1 MEHSVSRDKW
11 RTREGVCRETDFEPK
26 RKPFPI
32 MRADQ
37 YLMGYDL
44 SSELLLTG
52 SPRAEADDH
61 KSGLLQ
67 RGFYIK

>member
-1 MEHSVSRDKW
+1 MEHSVSQDKW

-26 RKPFPI
+26 KKPFPT

-37 YLMGYDL
+37 YLIGYDL
-44 SSELLLTG
+44 RCELPLTG

-67 RGFYIK
+67 RGFCIR